1 MAKKRNRLSSTPVDL
16 PKSPTGITGLDEIT
30 GGGLPKGR
38 PTLITG
44 SAGCGKTMMAME
56 FLVRGATE
64 YNEPGVFMA
73 FEESAEELTKNVASM
88 GFDLARLQAA
98 KKMVIDYVH
107 IDRQEIQDTGEYDL
121 EGLFVRL
128 GYAIDSIGAKRVVL
142 DTIEALFAG
151 LPNEAILRAELR
163 RLFRWL
169 KKRGVTAVITGERG
183 DKTLTRYGLEEYVA
197 DCVILLDF
205 RILEQIAT
213 RRLRIVKYRGS
224 AHGVDEFPF
233 LIGRTG
239 ISILPV
245 TSLNLEHAVSSAR
258 VSTGISRLDT
268 MLEGKGYYRGSTV
281 LISGSAG
288 TGKTSFA
295 AAFIADACR
304 RRERC
309 LYFAFEE
316 SPGQIVRNMNSIG
329 IDLTEPVKKGFLQ
342 FHASRPSAYGL
353 EMHLINMHRII
364 DEYKP
369 RCVVLDP
376 VSNLISVGTRVEV
389 KSVLTRLFDY
399 LKMNGV
405 TVVLTDLSHGG
416 TLTESTN
423 EEISSLID
431 TWLLLKAIEI
441 SGERNRGLYVLK
453 ARGMNHSN
461 QIREVKLSSR
471 GIDLVDVYLGEGNVL
486 TGSARLQQ
494 EALEKTKIMAS
505 ETERR
510 RRQQQI
516 ERKKKVMQ
524 AKIEALKA
532 EYEAELSELASYHAE
547 EAEEEKTRADVRSR
561 IAHLRKADKS

>member
-1 MAKKRNRLSSTPVDL
+1 MARKRSSSVLTDL
-16 PKSPTGITGLDEIT
+16 PKSPTGIKGLDEIT

-64 YNEPGVFMA
+64 FNEPGVFMA
-73 FEESAEELTKNVASM
+73 FEETAEELTKNVASM
-88 GFDLARLQAA
+88 GFDLARLQNANKIA
-98 KKMVIDYVH
+98 VDYVH
-107 IDRQEIQDTGEYDL
+107 IDRQEILDTGEYDL

-128 GYAIDSIGAKRVVL
+128 GYTIDSVGAKRVVL
-142 DTIEALFAG
+142 DTVEALFAG

-169 KKRGVTAVITGERG
+169 KNRGVTAVITGERG
-183 DKTLTRYGLEEYVA
+183 EKMLTRYGLEEYVA

-205 RILEQIAT
+205 RILDQIAT

-224 AHGVDEFPF
+224 AHGVDEYPF
-233 LIGRTG
+233 LIGPSG

-245 TSLNLEHAVSSAR
+245 TSLNLEHAVSNAR
-258 VSTGISRLDT
+258 VSTGIPRLDT
-268 MLEGKGYYRGSTV
+268 MLAGKGYYRGSTV

-295 AAFIADACR
+295 AAYIAAACQ

-316 SPGQIVRNMNSIG
+316 SPGQIIRNMKSIG
-329 IDLTEPVKKGFLQ
+329 IDLEEPVKKGFLQ
-342 FHASRPSAYGL
+342 FHASRPSSSGL

-364 DEYKP
+364 DEAKP
-369 RCVVLDP
+369 ACVVLDP
-376 VSNLISVGTRVEV
+376 VSNLISVGTSVEV

-399 LKMNGV
+399 LKTKGV

-416 TLTESTN
+416 VSVETTN

-431 TWLLLKAIEI
+431 TWLLLKYIET

-453 ARGMNHSN
+453 SRGMDHSN
-461 QIREVKLSSR
+461 QIREVRLSDR
-471 GIDLVDVYLGEGNVL
+471 GIDLVDVYLGGGNVL
-486 TGSARLQQ
+486 TGSARLQEEAGERAKI
-494 EALEKTKIMAS
+494 EALQAG
-505 ETERR
+505 RD

-516 ERKKKVMQ
+516 ERKKKIMQ

-532 EYEAELSELASYHAE
+532 EYEAELAELAAYHSE
-547 EAEEEKTRADVRSR
+547 EAESEKARAHVRTR
-561 IAHLRKADKS
+561 IAHQRKADKS